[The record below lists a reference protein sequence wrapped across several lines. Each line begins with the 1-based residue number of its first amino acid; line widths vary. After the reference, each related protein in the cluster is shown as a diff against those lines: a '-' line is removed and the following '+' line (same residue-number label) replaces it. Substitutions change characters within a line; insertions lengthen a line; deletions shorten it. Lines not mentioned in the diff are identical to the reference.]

1 MLIIL
6 APPRSPRK
14 KRDEQDYTADDTDAE
29 CKEKKDEHYIW
40 TDRHVLTPYSFHAG
54 QPHVRQP
61 ARKPNRYTSR
71 GTLSRTPSER
81 HPLPR

>member
-29 CKEKKDEHYIW
+29 CKEKKDEHYI
-40 TDRHVLTPYSFHAG
+40 THFRSHA
-54 QPHVRQP
+54 QPTGFLALLFAV
-61 ARKPNRYTSR
+61 NMT
-71 GTLSRTPSER
+71 
-81 HPLPR
+81 